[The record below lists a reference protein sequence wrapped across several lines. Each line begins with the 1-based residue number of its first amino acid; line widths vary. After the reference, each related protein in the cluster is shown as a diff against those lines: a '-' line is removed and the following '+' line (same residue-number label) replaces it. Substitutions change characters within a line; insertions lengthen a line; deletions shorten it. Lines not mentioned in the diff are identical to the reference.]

1 MSALITGPSQN
12 SIGSQVAKSLASA
25 GPSLLI
31 LAGRNKSKT
40 QPVVDEIAELH
51 PDVEVRIVTLDLA
64 SNDSVRRATEQ
75 IRGITSRIDILIN
88 NAGVMATRSF
98 QLSVDGVESQFASNY
113 LGHFLLTNLFLQE
126 RLLDTGG
133 TVVNVGS
140 LGYQMADINFDDINF
155 HVRKALGGTS
165 KYHLTS

>member
-1 MSALITGPSQN
+1 M
-12 SIGSQVAKSLASA
+12 
-25 GPSLLI
+25 
-31 LAGRNKSKT
+31 
-40 QPVVDEIAELH
+40 
-51 PDVEVRIVTLDLA
+51 TLDLA
-64 SNDSVRRATEQ
+64 SNDSVRRVTEQ

-113 LGHFLLTNLFLQE
+113 LGHFLLTNLLLQE

-155 HVRKALGGTS
+155 QVRKPLNETS
-165 KYHLTS
+165 EHYLTP